1 MAAIPCHRGWP
12 TPETKKE
19 GCVKDEVGEKKGKM
33 PADLRVPCVEDF
45 QQQLLRWQQVVL
57 QSNTCGGFGLRSGTP
72 HVVICWNQLGDTQ
85 GVSPIVITTIVYYIL
100 PQAVI
105 IKSIQ
110 WRQRCSGR
118 DEHAHVRNSERLSRR
133 RVFRIRGFDSEVM
146 SRQQVIGPNMAKVFP
161 LTVGLMI
168 PAGAILREEETEP
181 EIGFP
186 SGIELRHESPSMII
200 ILCPPSSASDHL
212 HSYRVELF
220 VMGRQACCDKE
231 GLKRGPWT
239 TEEDEK
245 LIDYIQ
251 KHGQGNWRTLP
262 KKAGLARCGKSCRLR
277 WTNYLRPDIKRGRF
291 SFEEEETIIHLHSML
306 GNKWSAI
313 AARLPGRTD
322 NEIKNY
328 WNTHIRKRLLKMGI
342 DPVTHAPRLDL
353 LFAAPPFCNSLQSNS
368 LLGLDHDLL
377 LMATNLLSSQSQN
390 SNTVILDQTPLQE
403 QQLQYQSHDQ
413 LLDAAQIMQANMSQN
428 PWQEIITQD
437 NYLHECS
444 SWMPTAAMGVN
455 YESLGPS
462 PWPQLGN

>member
-1 MAAIPCHRGWP
+1 
-12 TPETKKE
+12 
-19 GCVKDEVGEKKGKM
+19 
-33 PADLRVPCVEDF
+33 
-45 QQQLLRWQQVVL
+45 
-57 QSNTCGGFGLRSGTP
+57 
-72 HVVICWNQLGDTQ
+72 
-85 GVSPIVITTIVYYIL
+85 
-100 PQAVI
+100 
-105 IKSIQ
+105 
-110 WRQRCSGR
+110 
-118 DEHAHVRNSERLSRR
+118 
-133 RVFRIRGFDSEVM
+133 
-146 SRQQVIGPNMAKVFP
+146 
-161 LTVGLMI
+161 
-168 PAGAILREEETEP
+168 
-181 EIGFP
+181 
-186 SGIELRHESPSMII
+186 
-200 ILCPPSSASDHL
+200 
-212 HSYRVELF
+212 
-220 VMGRQACCDKE
+220 MGRQACCDKE